1 MKSTGI
7 VRKIDELGRVVL
19 PKELRRTLE
28 IEKSDPVEIFV
39 DGESVILR
47 KYQPGNA
54 CMITGKVS
62 DDNMMLANGKLIVSP
77 KGLEIISKDI
87 QRVIEKA

>member
-28 IEKSDPVEIFV
+28 IEKSNPVEILV
-39 DGESVILR
+39 DGENVILR

-62 DDNMMLANGKLIVSP
+62 NDNMMLANGKLIVSP
-77 KGLEIISKDI
+77 KGLEIISRDI
-87 QRVIEKA
+87 QKVIEKA